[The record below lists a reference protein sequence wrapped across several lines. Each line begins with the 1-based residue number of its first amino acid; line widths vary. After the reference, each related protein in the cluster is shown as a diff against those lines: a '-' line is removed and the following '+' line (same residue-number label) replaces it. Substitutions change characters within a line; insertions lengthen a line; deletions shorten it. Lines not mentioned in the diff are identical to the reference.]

1 MTPLDIVKDSK
12 LFLSKQKIFIKKSF
26 FGPKFIFGHMS
37 STFGKIFSVTTW
49 GESHGPAVGAVLDG
63 CPAGLPITEEMIQAE
78 LNRRRP
84 GQGKLTT
91 PRNEKDTV
99 KILSGVFEGKTT
111 GTPISFVVFNEDQHS
126 KDYADI
132 AKWYRPGHA
141 DLCYDLKYGFRD
153 YRGGGRSSA
162 RETIGRVAAGAV
174 AKAFL
179 KTVAGTEFLS
189 WVSSVGTVDGTT
201 PDLNTL
207 TLDHIEASPVRC
219 PDADASAKM
228 EQAILEA
235 KSKGDSIGGTVAL
248 LVKNVPAALGEPA
261 FDRLDALLAQAMLSI
276 PACKGFEIGSGFAAA
291 RMHGSEHND
300 EIYVEGNT
308 YHTRTN
314 NAGGSLGG
322 ISNGEPIYCRMAFK
336 PTATIS
342 QLQKT
347 AGRGYENGELAA
359 KGRHDPCV
367 AVRAPV
373 IVESMAALVL
383 ADLYLQQKRNC
394 L

>member
-1 MTPLDIVKDSK
+1 MA
-12 LFLSKQKIFIKKSF
+12 
-26 FGPKFIFGHMS
+26 

-49 GESHGPAVGAVLDG
+49 GESHGPAVGSVLDG
-63 CPAGLPITEEMIQAE
+63 SPAGLEISEEDIQAE

-84 GQGKLTT
+84 GQGKMTT
-91 PRNEKDTV
+91 ARDEKDRV
-99 KILSGVFEGKTT
+99 RILSGVFEGKTT
-111 GTPISFVVFNEDQHS
+111 GTPISFAVFNEDQRS
-126 KDYADI
+126 NDYAEI

-174 AKAFL
+174 AKKLL
-179 KTVAGTEFLS
+179 KQVNGTEIIA
-189 WVSSVGTVDGTT
+189 WVNSIGEVDCGSL
-201 PDLNTL
+201 DLNTL
-207 TLDHIEASPVRC
+207 TLDQIEESPVRC
-219 PDADASAKM
+219 PDADASKKM
-228 EQAILEA
+228 EQAVLDA
-235 KSKGDSIGGTVAL
+235 RANGDSIGGTVCL
-248 LVKNVPAALGEPA
+248 LVKNPPIALGEPV

-276 PACKGFEIGSGFAAA
+276 PACKGFEIGSGFASA
-291 RMHGSEHND
+291 RMNGSKHND
-300 EIYVEGNT
+300 ELYFDGHA

-314 NAGGSLGG
+314 NAGGCLGG

-342 QLQKT
+342 QEQNT
-347 AGRGYENGELAA
+347 AGRGGENGTLAA
-359 KGRHDPCV
+359 RGRHDPCV

-383 ADLYLQQKRNC
+383 ADLFLLQKRHC

>member
-1 MTPLDIVKDSK
+1 
-12 LFLSKQKIFIKKSF
+12 
-26 FGPKFIFGHMS
+26 MS
-37 STFGKIFSVTTW
+37 STFGKIFTVTTW

-63 CPAGLPITEEMIQAE
+63 CPAGIPLCEADIQAF
-78 LNRRRP
+78 LDRRRP

-91 PRNEKDTV
+91 ARSEKDQV
-99 KILSGVFEGKTT
+99 RILSGVFEGKTT
-111 GTPISFVVFNEDQHS
+111 GTPISFAVFNEDQRS
-126 KDYADI
+126 GDYSNI

-162 RETIGRVAAGAV
+162 RETIGRVCAGAV
-174 AKAFL
+174 AQKFL
-179 KTVAGTEFLS
+179 AQVAGTEFLA
-189 WVSSVGTVDGTT
+189 WVDSVGTIECGWFDTS
-201 PDLNTL
+201 TL
-207 TLDHIEASPVRC
+207 TREMIEASPVRC
-219 PDADASAKM
+219 PIGIFSEKM
-228 EQAILEA
+228 EQEILAA
-235 KSKGDSIGGTVAL
+235 KKNGDSVGGTVKL
-248 LVKNVPAALGEPA
+248 LVRNVPAALGEPV

-276 PACKGFEIGSGFAAA
+276 PACKGFEIGSGFAGA

-300 EIYVEGNT
+300 VIFCEDGKF
-308 YHTRTN
+308 HTRTN
-314 NAGGSLGG
+314 NAGGCVGG
-322 ISNGEPIYCRMAFK
+322 ISNGENILCRMAFK

-342 QLQKT
+342 QSQNT
-347 AGRGYENGELAA
+347 ASRDGENGELAA

-383 ADLYLQQKRNC
+383 ADLYLQQLRNR

>member
-1 MTPLDIVKDSK
+1 
-12 LFLSKQKIFIKKSF
+12 
-26 FGPKFIFGHMS
+26 MS
-37 STFGKIFSVTTW
+37 STFGKIFSVSTW
-49 GESHGPAVGAVLDG
+49 GESHGPAVGSVLDG
-63 CPAGLPITEEMIQAE
+63 CPAGLEISENDIQAE
-78 LNRRRP
+78 LDRRRP
-84 GQGKLTT
+84 GQGKMTT
-91 PRNEKDTV
+91 ARDEKDKV

-111 GTPISFVVFNEDQHS
+111 GTPISFAVFNEDQRSH
-126 KDYADI
+126 DYAEI
-132 AKWYRPGHA
+132 QKWYRPGHA

-174 AKAFL
+174 AKKL
-179 KTVAGTEFLS
+179 LQKVNGTEIIA
-189 WVSSVGTVDGTT
+189 WVNSIGDVDCG
-201 PDLNTL
+201 PLDLNAL
-207 TLDHIEASPVRC
+207 SLEQIEASPVRC
-219 PDADASAKM
+219 PDPAASAKM
-228 EQAILEA
+228 EAA
-235 KSKGDSIGGTVAL
+235 VMDARSNNDSVGGTVCL
-248 LVKNVPAALGEPA
+248 LVKNPPVALGEPV

-276 PACKGFEIGSGFAAA
+276 PACKGFEIGSGFASA

-300 EIYVEGNT
+300 ELYFDGHA

-342 QLQKT
+342 QEQKT
-347 AGRGYENGELAA
+347 AGRDGENGTLTAR
-359 KGRHDPCV
+359 GRHDPCV

>member
-1 MTPLDIVKDSK
+1 
-12 LFLSKQKIFIKKSF
+12 
-26 FGPKFIFGHMS
+26 MS

-63 CPAGLPITEEMIQAE
+63 CPAGIPLCEADIQAF
-78 LNRRRP
+78 LDRRRP

-91 PRNEKDTV
+91 ARSEKDQV
-99 KILSGVFEGKTT
+99 RILSGVFEGKTT
-111 GTPISFVVFNEDQHS
+111 GTPISFAVFNEDQRS
-126 KDYADI
+126 GDYSEI

-162 RETIGRVAAGAV
+162 RETIGRVCAGAV
-174 AKAFL
+174 AQKFL
-179 KTVAGTEFLS
+179 AQVAGTEFLA
-189 WVSSVGTVDGTT
+189 WVDSVGKEDC
-201 PDLNTL
+201 PEFDLNTL
-207 TLDHIEASPVRC
+207 TRDAIEASPVRC
-219 PDADASAKM
+219 PVPEAGAKM
-228 EQAILEA
+228 EAEVLDA
-235 KSKGDSIGGTVAL
+235 KKNGDSVGGTVKL
-248 LVKNVPAALGEPA
+248 LVRNVPAALGEPV

-276 PACKGFEIGSGFAAA
+276 PACKGFEIGSGFAGA

-300 EIYVEGNT
+300 VIYCENGKF
-308 YHTRTN
+308 HTRTN
-314 NAGGSLGG
+314 NAGGCVGG
-322 ISNGEPIYCRMAFK
+322 ISNGENILCRMAFK

-342 QLQKT
+342 QAQNT
-347 AGRGYENGELAA
+347 ASRNGENGELAA
-359 KGRHDPCV
+359 KVRHDPCV

>member
-1 MTPLDIVKDSK
+1 MA
-12 LFLSKQKIFIKKSF
+12 
-26 FGPKFIFGHMS
+26 

-63 CPAGLPITEEMIQAE
+63 CPAGIPLCEEDVQQ
-78 LNRRRP
+78 LLDRRRP
-84 GQGKLTT
+84 GQGKMTT
-91 PRNEKDTV
+91 ARDEKDKV

-111 GTPISFVVFNEDQHS
+111 GTPISFAVFNEDQHS
-126 KDYADI
+126 ADYADI
-132 AKWYRPGHA
+132 EKWYRPGHA

-162 RETIGRVAAGAV
+162 RETIGRVATGAV
-174 AKAFL
+174 AMKFL
-179 KTVAGTEFLS
+179 KMVAGTEFLA
-189 WVSSVGTVDGTT
+189 WVDSIGSVDC
-201 PDLNTL
+201 PDFDQDSL
-207 TLDHIEASPVRC
+207 TRDMIEASPVRC
-219 PDADASAKM
+219 PIAETSAQMEAQVMSAKTN
-228 EQAILEA
+228 
-235 KSKGDSIGGTVAL
+235 GDSIGGTVRL
-248 LVKNVPAALGEPA
+248 LVKNVPAGLGEPV

-276 PACKGFEIGSGFAAA
+276 PACKGFEIGSGFACA

-300 EIYVEGNT
+300 EIFFDGNA

-314 NAGGSLGG
+314 NAGGSVGG
-322 ISNGEPIYCRMAFK
+322 ISNGENICCRMAFK

-347 AGRGYENGELAA
+347 AGRGGENGELAA

-383 ADLYLQQKRNC
+383 ADLFLQQKRNC
-394 L
+394 I

>member
-1 MTPLDIVKDSK
+1 
-12 LFLSKQKIFIKKSF
+12 
-26 FGPKFIFGHMS
+26 MS

-49 GESHGPAVGAVLDG
+49 GESHGQAVGAVLDG
-63 CPAGLPITEEMIQAE
+63 CPAGLPLCEADIQAF
-78 LNRRRP
+78 LDRRRP

-91 PRNEKDTV
+91 ARDEKDQV
-99 KILSGVFEGKTT
+99 RILSGVFEGKTT
-111 GTPISFVVFNEDQHS
+111 GTPISFAVFNEDQRS
-126 KDYADI
+126 GDYSEI

-162 RETIGRVAAGAV
+162 RETIGRVCAGAV
-174 AKAFL
+174 AQKFL
-179 KTVAGTEFLS
+179 TQVAGTEFLA
-189 WVSSVGTVDGTT
+189 WVDSVGTIECGKFDTG
-201 PDLNTL
+201 TL
-207 TLDHIEASPVRC
+207 TREKIEASPVRC
-219 PDADASAKM
+219 PVETFSEKM
-228 EQAILEA
+228 EQEILAA
-235 KSKGDSIGGTVAL
+235 KKDGDSVGGTVKL
-248 LVKNVPAALGEPA
+248 LVRNVPATLGEPV

-276 PACKGFEIGSGFAAA
+276 PACKGFEIGSGFAGT
-291 RMHGSEHND
+291 RMRGSEHND
-300 EIYVEGNT
+300 EIYFEDGKF
-308 YHTRTN
+308 HTRTN
-314 NAGGSLGG
+314 NAGGCVGG
-322 ISNGEPIYCRMAFK
+322 ISNGADIECRLAFK

-342 QLQKT
+342 QSQNT
-347 AGRGYENGELAA
+347 ASRDGENGELAA

>member
-1 MTPLDIVKDSK
+1 MA
-12 LFLSKQKIFIKKSF
+12 
-26 FGPKFIFGHMS
+26 

-49 GESHGPAVGAVLDG
+49 GESHGPAVGSTLDG
-63 CPAGLPITEEMIQAE
+63 CPAGLEISEADVQAE
-78 LNRRRP
+78 LDRRRP
-84 GQGKLTT
+84 GQGKMTT
-91 PRNEKDTV
+91 ARNEKDQV

-111 GTPISFVVFNEDQHS
+111 GTPISFAVFNEDQRSH
-126 KDYADI
+126 DYAEI
-132 AKWYRPGHA
+132 QKWYRPGHA

-174 AKAFL
+174 AKKLL
-179 KTVAGTEFLS
+179 KQVAGTEIMA
-189 WVSSVGTVDGTT
+189 WVNSIGNVDCG
-201 PDLNTL
+201 PLDLNTL
-207 TLDHIEASPVRC
+207 TLDQIEASAVRC

-228 EQAILEA
+228 EEA
-235 KSKGDSIGGTVAL
+235 VMNAKNNGDSIGGTVCL
-248 LVKNVPAALGEPA
+248 LVKNPPVALGEPV

-300 EIYVEGNT
+300 ELYFDGNR
-308 YHTRTN
+308 YRTRTN

-322 ISNGEPIYCRMAFK
+322 ISNGEPIYCKMAFK

-342 QLQKT
+342 QEQNT
-347 AGRGYENGELAA
+347 AGRGGENGTLAA

-373 IVESMAALVL
+373 IAESMAALVL
-383 ADLYLQQKRNC
+383 ADLFLQQKRHC

>member
-1 MTPLDIVKDSK
+1 
-12 LFLSKQKIFIKKSF
+12 
-26 FGPKFIFGHMS
+26 MS
-37 STFGKIFSVTTW
+37 STFGKIFSVSTW
-49 GESHGPAVGAVLDG
+49 GESHGQAVGSVLDG
-63 CPAGLPITEEMIQAE
+63 CPAGLPLTEEEVQAE

-84 GQGKLTT
+84 GQNKMTT
-91 PRNEKDTV
+91 PRDEKDQV

-111 GTPISFVVFNEDQHS
+111 GTPISFAVFNEDQRSH
-126 KDYADI
+126 DYSEI
-132 AKWYRPGHA
+132 QKWYRPGHA

-174 AKAFL
+174 AKKLL
-179 KTVAGTEFLS
+179 KQVAGTEILAWVNSIGNVDCGPLNLNELS
-189 WVSSVGTVDGTT
+189 
-201 PDLNTL
+201 
-207 TLDHIEASPVRC
+207 LDQIEASPVRC
-219 PDADASAKM
+219 PDPEASAKM
-228 EQAILEA
+228 EQVVMDAR
-235 KSKGDSIGGTVAL
+235 SNMDSVGGTVCL
-248 LVKNVPAALGEPA
+248 LVKNPPVALGEPV

-276 PACKGFEIGSGFAAA
+276 PASKGFEIGSGFAAA

-300 EIYVEGNT
+300 ELFFDGNS
-308 YHTRTN
+308 YHTKTN

-322 ISNGEPIYCRMAFK
+322 ISNGEPIYCKVAFK

-342 QLQKT
+342 QEQKT
-347 AGRGYENGELAA
+347 AGRGVENGTLAA
-359 KGRHDPCV
+359 RGRHDPCV

-383 ADLYLQQKRNC
+383 ADLFLQQKRHC